1 MWLESILISLLQL
14 VVVALMCYPTH
25 MCRFSLA
32 KIRTRGRHKISSSS
46 EKYCVRQ
53 FARSDVRKRGNFI
66 IEFHHASFLTR
77 RKQRSDTRS
86 AVTSYRT
93 AWAHANDQSIR
104 TRRRTQI
111 PRSRVVTWHACLNS
125 FFLNSAMTVCT
136 TVCLP
141 GVHFSPFWINYIYT
155 RI

>member
-1 MWLESILISLLQL
+1 MEQASNQL
-14 VVVALMCYPTH
+14 VVVALMCYTAR
-25 MCRFSLA
+25 MCRFLLA
-32 KIRTRGRHKISSSS
+32 KIRTRGGHKISSSS
-46 EKYCVRQ
+46 ERHCVRQ

-93 AWAHANDQSIR
+93 VWAHANDQSIG

-136 TVCLP
+136 TVVLAW
-141 GVHFSPFWINYIYT
+141 GSFQPFLN
-155 RI
+155 